1 MARSIVEISGH
12 IIDSLILPK
21 ILDLI
26 VNLGAEFEILDI
38 QIGHRRADRSH
49 ARVQVEASSEELL
62 AEVLAKIRE
71 HGALPVEGSDEPA
84 RLDAAPEDGIFPEAF
99 YATTNLPTQVRV
111 NGRWIEV
118 EAPEMDCAIR
128 VDGNAMRAE
137 TVPVHKVRK
146 GDSIVVGHQGI
157 KIVPLERSVPHELFE
172 FMSSAVS
179 TEQPKGLLI
188 REIAETMKNVR
199 QKNGKILAV
208 AGPSLVHTSAAPYL
222 RRPART
228 LG

>member
-71 HGALPVEGSDEPA
+71 HGALPVEGSDEPGTHECTIRIETDLA
-84 RLDAAPEDGIFPEAF
+84 DKSVAEVK
-99 YATTNLPTQVRV
+99 ATVQV
-111 NGRWIEV
+111 
-118 EAPEMDCAIR
+118 
-128 VDGNAMRAE
+128 
-137 TVPVHKVRK
+137 VR
-146 GDSIVVGHQGI
+146 
-157 KIVPLERSVPHELFE
+157 
-172 FMSSAVS
+172 
-179 TEQPKGLLI
+179 
-188 REIAETMKNVR
+188 
-199 QKNGKILAV
+199 
-208 AGPSLVHTSAAPYL
+208 
-222 RRPART
+222 
-228 LG
+228 